1 MAVKR
6 HRQNDPI
13 SPSSPNTKK
22 RVFRRST
29 CLSFGA
35 LLASTADPQH
45 WADPPCAPQ
54 RRPSVALNAFPLCR
68 TGFWGKNTGSELGPE
83 TIQWGTSTLFDIMAE
98 LTRGWYREN
107 MFHDGERSCK
117 KKKTRYFGQCF
128 IGNRTIFEGR
138 CFEGLCSLSAPMRP
152 CALWPAPAKARG
164 TRDSGPIVALA
175 CEAPRTT
182 CSKSRTRESV
192 QEPGG
197 RRGDA
202 AVTGQFPCV
211 RVLPLDRLPLT
222 LQADVRDHVA
232 KNK

>member
-117 KKKTRYFGQCF
+117 KKKTTVFWPVFHRESNNFRGALFRGALQSVGANATMCLVAGAGQ
-128 IGNRTIFEGR
+128 GPRDP
-138 CFEGLCSLSAPMRP
+138 GLGTHCRP
-152 CALWPAPAKARG
+152 RLRG
-164 TRDSGPIVALA
+164 TENHMLKVENSGVGAGA
-175 CEAPRTT
+175 GWA
-182 CSKSRTRESV
+182 K
-192 QEPGG
+192 GG
-197 RRGDA
+197 RRRDR
-202 AVTGQFPCV
+202 AVSMCPSPSPGPSSPHSPS
-211 RVLPLDRLPLT
+211 RRP
-222 LQADVRDHVA
+222 
-232 KNK
+232 